1 MKAATLLTFLLS
13 GALLH
18 AQGVTSHVNPFIG
31 TANYGA
37 CNPGAVTPNGMMSVS
52 PFNVMGSSLTRTAAG
67 GAPLTPPRTAIS
79 QASRM

>member
-1 MKAATLLTFLLS
+1 MKAATLLTLLLS

-37 CNPGAVTPNGMMSVS
+37 CNPGPSHPTE
-52 PFNVMGSSLTRTAAG
+52 
-67 GAPLTPPRTAIS
+67 
-79 QASRM
+79 